1 MMTRT
6 QTDLQALL
14 NARTIALNRA
24 EEKVEEQAMLL
35 KNRDKL
41 IENLLKQ
48 NQELKNKLKMEE

>member
-1 MMTRT
+1 MTRT
-6 QTDLQALL
+6 QAELQALL

>member
-1 MMTRT
+1 MTRT

>member
-1 MMTRT
+1 MTRA
-6 QTDLQALL
+6 QTEMQGLL

>member
-1 MMTRT
+1 MTRT
-6 QTDLQALL
+6 QTELQALL